1 MLIFFVLMCA
11 QVLDDG
17 PKSAEAAPEDQ
28 LPAHQK
34 ALSGP
39 GAAVRG
45 RRLPGQQQVTLKG
58 QKTKRASDSLAQT
71 TCKFKQGQLLPLF
84 TYKNPVVSVFLWYS
98 HIPKRRQ
105 DSKKI

>member
-1 MLIFFVLMCA
+1 M

-17 PKSAEAAPEDQ
+17 PKSAEASPEDQ

-34 ALSGP
+34 ALSGQ

-71 TCKFKQGQLLPLF
+71 TCKFKQGPPRFAYEKSSRFCGTL
-84 TYKNPVVSVFLWYS
+84 
-98 HIPKRRQ
+98 
-105 DSKKI
+105 

>member
-1 MLIFFVLMCA
+1 MCV

-17 PKSAEAAPEDQ
+17 PKSAEATAEDQ

-39 GAAVRG
+39 GTAVRG

-71 TCKFKQGQLLPLF
+71 TCKFNQGQALPRF
-84 TYKNPVVSVFLWYS
+84 TF
-98 HIPKRRQ
+98 
-105 DSKKI
+105 KKIQSFLSLYGTHEL

>member
-1 MLIFFVLMCA
+1 MCA

-17 PKSAEAAPEDQ
+17 PKSAEASPEDQ

-34 ALSGP
+34 ALSGQ

-71 TCKFKQGQLLPLF
+71 TCKFKQGQVPPRFAYEKSSRFWIGFCGTL
-84 TYKNPVVSVFLWYS
+84 
-98 HIPKRRQ
+98 
-105 DSKKI
+105 